1 MISHEQT
8 AVLLAMPP
16 VALVHRL
23 YEALEQNEQLT
34 QQNEELSK
42 RIKELEGQLAK
53 NSRNSSKPPSSD
65 GLKKPKPK
73 PKSLR
78 KKSGRKPGG
87 QKGHQGKT
95 LCMVEKPDFKITYA
109 VDQCQHCEC
118 SLKKQAP
125 ERLERRQVFDIPAP
139 KLEVTEHLAE
149 VKTCDGGHLNRA
161 VFPKK

>member
-1 MISHEQT
+1 MISHEQ
-8 AVLLAMPP
+8 AAMLLTMPP

-23 YEALEQNEQLT
+23 YEALEQNERLT
-34 QQNEELSK
+34 QQNEALSK

-95 LCMVEKPDFKITYA
+95 GSSPEFVGGSGWSPSYLRPLA
-109 VDQCQHCEC
+109 
-118 SLKKQAP
+118 SLRRAWAGPILAKQAAIIT
-125 ERLERRQVFDIPAP
+125 LDF
-139 KLEVTEHLAE
+139 
-149 VKTCDGGHLNRA
+149 
-161 VFPKK
+161 